1 MQKRPYRQVADDQIT
16 ESFLLAHQEHRMKTS
31 LASTL
36 LISIACFTQSFAQAP
51 SQPPTQLTNT
61 WADLSPQSSPA
72 ELARKRNRA
81 MAPIKSALDLQ
92 NYIKM
97 TPPNL
102 SPLNLLS
109 KAGLAEFLDS
119 LTFNK
124 QGLTGYKFSNLEEEL
139 TPTQI
144 YRILALFG
152 SQSHVR
158 SMKNAKIKTEA
169 DRRLIEA
176 TPASFYGDVWDEN
189 SGDPDH
195 YHHYRCHLPA
205 TCATATS
212 FLCDRSC

>member
-1 MQKRPYRQVADDQIT
+1 
-16 ESFLLAHQEHRMKTS
+16 MKTFF
-31 LASTL
+31 ASTL
-36 LISIACFTQSFAQAP
+36 LLSIACITPSFAQAP
-51 SQPPTQLTNT
+51 GQSATWLANTQ
-61 WADLSPQSSPA
+61 ADISAQSSPA

-152 SQSHVR
+152 SQSHIR

-169 DRRLIEA
+169 DKRLMEI
-176 TPASFYGDVWDEN
+176 TPASFYDDIWDEN
-189 SGDPDH
+189 TGDPDH
-195 YHHYRCHLPA
+195 YDHYRCHLPA
-205 TCATATS
+205 TCVKATS
-212 FLCDRSC
+212 FLCDRTC